1 MSGAYPP
8 PPESGPPGFPPPPQG
23 GPPGFPPPQSGPPGF
38 PPYSPYGYQPG
49 PPRSHYPLDL
59 GRILELTFSI
69 FRYRWQ
75 TFVGIALLI
84 MIPAWIV
91 LSISTALLYTSTD
104 WYTVMTDQ
112 FRTGQFENPLP
123 RLWPALLANFVISA
137 LVGIATSV
145 AVGALTD
152 AAATTYAGGTPSAS
166 ASVRRSLGRLLT
178 YTGVFLL
185 TLAISFVIVFI
196 GVLIGLALFF
206 ATVSDGRIQPGPF
219 VFFGLIVF
227 VATFVALVFIAIRFA
242 FAVPVV
248 VVESVGALDA
258 LRRSWRL
265 VSGSSWRVLG
275 YLIVFALLVGVVG
288 AILSTV
294 INIVVSPIRP
304 TSLTTFEIDPTRLGI
319 STFITGLI
327 TSALMPLPA
336 IGTAL
341 LYFDLRWRR
350 GEPVPHGGAE
360 ASAAPPG
367 QPPLMPPDQP
377 PNQPPP
383 PGWPQPPRG

>member
-1 MSGAYPP
+1 
-8 PPESGPPGFPPPPQG
+8 
-23 GPPGFPPPQSGPPGF
+23 
-38 PPYSPYGYQPG
+38 
-49 PPRSHYPLDL
+49 L

-69 FRYRWQ
+69 FRYRWK

-84 MIPAWIV
+84 MVPAWV
-91 LSISTALLYTSTD
+91 LLSISTALLYTSTD
-104 WYTVMTDQ
+104 WYTLMAEQ
-112 FRTGQFENPLP
+112 FRTGEFENPLP

-152 AAATTYAGGTPSAS
+152 AAATTYSGGVPSAG
-166 ASVRRSLGRLLT
+166 ASVQRSLGRLLT
-178 YTGVFLL
+178 YVGVFLV

-196 GVLIGLALFF
+196 GVLVGLALFF
-206 ATVSDGRIQPGPF
+206 ATASGGRAQPGPL

-248 VVESVGALDA
+248 VVESAGARDA

-275 YLIVFALLVGVVG
+275 YLLVFGLLVGLVG
-288 AILSTV
+288 ALVSTV

-304 TSLTTFEIDPTRLGI
+304 TSLTTFVVDPVRLGI

-327 TSALMPLPA
+327 STALMPLPA
-336 IGTAL
+336 IGMAL

-350 GEPVPHGGAE
+350 GEPVPHGGSE
-360 ASAAPPG
+360 APA
-367 QPPLMPPDQP
+367 P